1 MGLRE
6 KFGPRVAH
14 AGVPALPAETR
25 MKRRN
30 FQAKNEELSNH
41 RATSHFQIADQIL
54 PRSTRAAH
62 GSTTTKPERVSR
74 ELLFSRKSCDVTP
87 SEQPCSRPQLAARGP
102 SRRRRSRHPAAR
114 KGAGDESRARRPPR
128 ASDACDRARDRR
140 ARTAR
145 AHLEIQIRIRWVTRL
160 ARLAARRGR
169 MSSDG
174 STSRG
179 SPHRARAW
187 TTPRRRGRYANVP
200 TLHPTRT
207 RMYHESSRVRQTNNH
222 D

>member
-1 MGLRE
+1 MN
-6 KFGPRVAH
+6 FQTIGPRLTFKSPIKFCR
-14 AGVPALPAETR
+14 GPLALHTG
-25 MKRRN
+25 RRLRNPSGCREN
-30 FQAKNEELSNH
+30 FCFRAKA
-41 RATSHFQIADQIL
+41 ATSHRVNSLARAHSWRREDRAAGDGRVTPPL
-54 PRSTRAAH
+54 EKVRGTSHAREDRRARPTRA
-62 GSTTTKPERVSR
+62 TER
-74 ELLFSRKSCDVTP
+74 
-87 SEQPCSRPQLAARGP
+87 AIG
-102 SRRRRSRHPAAR
+102 
-114 KGAGDESRARRPPR
+114 
-128 ASDACDRARDRR
+128 

-145 AHLEIQIRIRWVTRL
+145 AHLEIQIRIRWATRL

>member
-1 MGLRE
+1 MSRTWPRPLCNSARRVGCESNSPIKFCRGPLALHTGRRLR
-6 KFGPRVAH
+6 
-14 AGVPALPAETR
+14 
-25 MKRRN
+25 N
-30 FQAKNEELSNH
+30 
-41 RATSHFQIADQIL
+41 
-54 PRSTRAAH
+54 
-62 GSTTTKPERVSR
+62 PERVSR
-74 ELLFSRKSCDVTP
+74 ELLFSRKKLTSHRVNSLARAHTWRREDRAAGDGRVTP
-87 SEQPCSRPQLAARGP
+87 PLEKVRGTSHAR
-102 SRRRRSRHPAAR
+102 
-114 KGAGDESRARRPPR
+114 E
-128 ASDACDRARDRR
+128 DRR
-140 ARTAR
+140 ARPTRPTDR
-145 AHLEIQIRIRWVTRL
+145 AIGAHQSPGRASQIQIRTRWVTRR
-160 ARLAARRGR
+160 ARPAARRGR

>member
-1 MGLRE
+1 M
-6 KFGPRVAH
+6 
-14 AGVPALPAETR
+14 
-25 MKRRN
+25 N

-74 ELLFSRKSCDVTP
+74 ELLCFCAKAATSHRVNSLARAHSWRREDRAAGDGRVTP
-87 SEQPCSRPQLAARGP
+87 PLEKARGT
-102 SRRRRSRHPAAR
+102 SHAR
-114 KGAGDESRARRPPR
+114 EDRRARPTR
-128 ASDACDRARDRR
+128 ATERAIG

-145 AHLEIQIRIRWVTRL
+145 AHLEIQIRIRWVTRR
-160 ARLAARRGR
+160 ARPAARRGR

-179 SPHRARAW
+179 SPRRARAW

>member
-1 MGLRE
+1 MGLFE
-6 KFGPRVAH
+6 KFGPRVTH
-14 AGVPALPAETR
+14 AGVTALPAETR

-30 FQAKNEELSNH
+30 FQAKNEGTFKPSGHVSVSNRRSNSAEVH
-41 RATSHFQIADQIL
+41 SRCTRVDDYEIPSGCRENFCFRAKA
-54 PRSTRAAH
+54 
-62 GSTTTKPERVSR
+62 
-74 ELLFSRKSCDVTP
+74 DVTP
-87 SEQPCSRPQLAARGP
+87 SEQPCSRPHLAARGP

-160 ARLAARRGR
+160 ARPAARRGR

-187 TTPRRRGRYANVP
+187 TTPRRRGRYAIVP
-200 TLHPTRT
+200 PLPPPRTRT
-207 RMYHESSRVRQTNNH
+207 HHESSRVRQTNNH

>member
-6 KFGPRVAH
+6 KFGPRVTH
-14 AGVPALPAETR
+14 AGVTAG
-25 MKRRN
+25 RN
-30 FQAKNEELSNH
+30 SHELSNQKRRTFKPSGH
-41 RATSHFQIADQIL
+41 VSLSNRRSNSAEVHSRCTRVDDYEIPSGCRENFCFRAKAATSHRVNSLARAHSWRRED
-54 PRSTRAAH
+54 RAA
-62 GSTTTKPERVSR
+62 GDGR
-74 ELLFSRKSCDVTP
+74 VTP
-87 SEQPCSRPQLAARGP
+87 PLEKVRGTSHAR
-102 SRRRRSRHPAAR
+102 
-114 KGAGDESRARRPPR
+114 E
-128 ASDACDRARDRR
+128 DRR
-140 ARTAR
+140 ARPTRPTYR
-145 AHLEIQIRIRWVTRL
+145 AIGAHQSPGRASQIQIRTRLVTRR
-160 ARLAARRGR
+160 ARPAARRGR

>member
-1 MGLRE
+1 
-6 KFGPRVAH
+6 
-14 AGVPALPAETR
+14 
-25 MKRRN
+25 MKRMN

-62 GSTTTKPERVSR
+62 GSTTAKSRAGVARTSVFAQKLTSHRVNSLARAHTWRR
-74 ELLFSRKSCDVTP
+74 EDRAAGDGRVTP
-87 SEQPCSRPQLAARGP
+87 PLEKARGT
-102 SRRRRSRHPAAR
+102 SHAR
-114 KGAGDESRARRPPR
+114 E
-128 ASDACDRARDRR
+128 DRR
-140 ARTAR
+140 ARPTR
-145 AHLEIQIRIRWVTRL
+145 ATERAIGAHQSPGRASQIQIRIRWATRR

-174 STSRG
+174 STSRR

-187 TTPRRRGRYANVP
+187 STPRRRGRYADVP
-200 TLHPTRT
+200 TLHPTCT
-207 RMYHESSRVRQTNNH
+207 RMYHEGSRVRQTNNH

>member
-1 MGLRE
+1 MN
-6 KFGPRVAH
+6 FQTIGPRLTFKSPIKFCR
-14 AGVPALPAETR
+14 GPLALHTG
-25 MKRRN
+25 RRLRNPSGCREN
-30 FQAKNEELSNH
+30 FCFRAK
-41 RATSHFQIADQIL
+41 A
-54 PRSTRAAH
+54 
-62 GSTTTKPERVSR
+62 
-74 ELLFSRKSCDVTP
+74 DVTP
-87 SEQPCSRPQLAARGP
+87 SEQPCSRPHLAARGP
-102 SRRRRSRHPAAR
+102 SRRRRSRHPASR